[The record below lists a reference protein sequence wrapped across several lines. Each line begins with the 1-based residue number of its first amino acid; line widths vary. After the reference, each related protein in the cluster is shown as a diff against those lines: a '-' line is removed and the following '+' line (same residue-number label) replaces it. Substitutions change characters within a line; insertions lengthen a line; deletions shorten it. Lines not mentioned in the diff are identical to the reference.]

1 MEYNGLIRK
10 NVPLNFEIRC
20 FMTRSSSIKLKNY
33 CLICTSGPILNFMT
47 HTLKNVQSLN
57 FERKSA
63 PGLVIKMFPKFA
75 ITFFDTSYYR
85 KKWERYFP
93 MITSGPGVK
102 TMTHTLKNA
111 QSSNFERKAAPNL
124 VISIFSKFAITY
136 IETSCSRKKWERYF
150 QIITSGPGVKIM
162 THTLTKYPKVQI
174 SNE

>member
-1 MEYNGLIRK
+1 MTNTSK
-10 NVPLNFEIRC
+10 NSQIHKFEPRPGHSFAVTTLLNFEIRC

-75 ITFFDTSYYR
+75 ITYFDTSYYR

-111 QSSNFERKAAPNL
+111 LSSNFERKAAPNL
-124 VISIFSKFAITY
+124 VIWIF
-136 IETSCSRKKWERYF
+136 
-150 QIITSGPGVKIM
+150 
-162 THTLTKYPKVQI
+162 
-174 SNE
+174 